1 MKKSIVIGLMILITA
16 VLAVGFSG
24 CIGNA
29 DDKNAGDISIKNPAA
44 IQSAVI
50 VTNGDDV
57 VAHIRVMILG
67 THSQEIDHENI
78 TVDISGKNA
87 NVNVPVIESS
97 AVNTRDIGYET
108 VAVVL
113 GKRNQFTDDDYELII
128 NGGTDKVSVLK
139 FKFADGD
146 LYFTK
151 NASVNTAIVEADGNK
166 ILLNTTVSLG
176 GSAETIDEENI
187 AVDGSFDK
195 NNVVVTIPAQVKDG
209 ITTLNIKWES
219 VTTEIGQLDQ
229 LKDGTYTVIVNGEE
243 VPFTIKDG
251 KIVANT

>member
-1 MKKSIVIGLMILITA
+1 MKKSILIGVMILLVA

-29 DDKNAGDISIKNPAA
+29 DDKNSLDLSIKNPAA
-44 IQSAVI
+44 IQSAVV

-57 VAHIRVMILG
+57 VAHIQVMILG
-67 THSQEIDHENI
+67 THSQRVDGENI
-78 TVDISGKNA
+78 TVDISGKKV
-87 NVNVPVIESS
+87 NVNVPVTESS
-97 AVNTRDIGYET
+97 AINTRDIGYET

-113 GKRNQFTDDDYELII
+113 GKSDQFTDGDYELII
-128 NGGTDKVSVLK
+128 NGGTDRVSVLK

-151 NASVNTAIVEADGNK
+151 NASVSTAIIEADGNK

-176 GSAETIDEENI
+176 GSAETVDEKNI
-187 AVDGSFDK
+187 AVTGSFDK
-195 NNVVVTIPAQVKDG
+195 NNVVITIPAQVKDG

-243 VPFTIKDG
+243 IPFTIKDG
-251 KIVANT
+251 KLVANS